1 MDIQISIHNKTIN
14 LSNQNISNSTE
25 IFTLLKSLPDIS
37 TIEELNLSFNQI
49 TKLSN
54 DLSYFHCL
62 KHLNIESNL
71 LEDMTQTA
79 ISLKSLPKLE
89 SLKITLSKNEEYS
102 LLFGFLPNLKFINNL
117 QKKEIKESK
126 EEKQSQSKGVVIDL
140 NEADISETPLSL
152 EHQRYNQIFTK
163 INEKIKLQGRE
174 AVNVFF
180 TDYQKITDEGNETI
194 ENVKGGLR
202 MSHLSALLSVKYR
215 TLTYFIEKLLDLN
228 EKKDKDLT
236 ILLKE
241 VMMCVGEVNSTS
253 NDMISKLIPK
263 IEEQQV
269 VMNRRIEEAK
279 MGNNTSAEYEKLLSK
294 YNALKFEMETYKDE
308 NYYMKSKYEGMEKE
322 NQVLIDKV
330 IKLTKDLANNQ
341 VTSSNIVSLGSPDK
355 FKAYYNMTKIVS
367 PKKNIKVLTKKNMH
381 DLIESIY
388 DSKLA
393 YDKKCIDVR
402 MPRETMEEH
411 MYTFL
416 NQKFGLKNLIIE
428 WATSIV
434 NGIKMYSSEDSDICL
449 FGKILRN
456 EIEEDYRFIFKKLK
470 NSISDLLVVSINI

>member
-1 MDIQISIHNKTIN
+1 M
-14 LSNQNISNSTE
+14 
-25 IFTLLKSLPDIS
+25 
-37 TIEELNLSFNQI
+37 
-49 TKLSN
+49 
-54 DLSYFHCL
+54 
-62 KHLNIESNL
+62 
-71 LEDMTQTA
+71 
-79 ISLKSLPKLE
+79 
-89 SLKITLSKNEEYS
+89 
-102 LLFGFLPNLKFINNL
+102 
-117 QKKEIKESK
+117 
-126 EEKQSQSKGVVIDL
+126 
-140 NEADISETPLSL
+140 
-152 EHQRYNQIFTK
+152 
-163 INEKIKLQGRE
+163 
-174 AVNVFF
+174 
-180 TDYQKITDEGNETI
+180 
-194 ENVKGGLR
+194 
-202 MSHLSALLSVKYR
+202 YR
-215 TLTYFIEKLLDLN
+215 
-228 EKKDKDLT
+228 
-236 ILLKE
+236 
-241 VMMCVGEVNSTS
+241 
-253 NDMISKLIPK
+253 
-263 IEEQQV
+263 
-269 VMNRRIEEAK
+269 
-279 MGNNTSAEYEKLLSK
+279 
-294 YNALKFEMETYKDE
+294 DE